1 MRVLL
6 LEAGG
11 SPSALHDVPLLAAE
25 FQKTRVDW
33 QYKTVPQDAACFGLN
48 NRVPTGPFF
57 FFLYLRCVINSHT
70 ACFSTKSL
78 YYKKKN
84 HFF

>member
-57 FFLYLRCVINSHT
+57 FFILALRYQLTYCM
-70 ACFSTKSL
+70 
-78 YYKKKN
+78 
-84 HFF
+84 FFY

>member
-57 FFLYLRCVINSHT
+57 FLYLRCVINSHT